1 MRKNYKS
8 SVFQNKV
15 LVFQILLDHLPNTSP
30 RRQGNSHFCDSQHII
45 LLNYCGHHLKDFQV
59 KRASGQQYIS
69 RHLSYLRLKKIA
81 FRTVRGTFGI
91 HVYLEFLQCR
101 NSNSISTLQ
110 VPKITQSVSFFLKQ
124 KKPLLKSITHL
135 AFLDKTNIEIF
146 GLRYIFPH
154 LYFRIDNIP
163 MLLSQIKLYRILFF

>member
-15 LVFQILLDHLPNTSP
+15 LVIQILLDHLPNTSP
-30 RRQGNSHFCDSQHII
+30 RRRGNSHFCDSWHII

-59 KRASGQQYIS
+59 KRASGQQYKSTFIIFKV
-69 RHLSYLRLKKIA
+69 KKYSFSNNSWYFWSI
-81 FRTVRGTFGI
+81 FKVFE
-91 HVYLEFLQCR
+91 VSEFEFYKYT
-101 NSNSISTLQ
+101 SSTKNHSKRIIFS
-110 VPKITQSVSFFLKQ
+110 KIEKTSVEKYY
-124 KKPLLKSITHL
+124 L
-135 AFLDKTNIEIF
+135 AFLDKMNIEIF

-163 MLLSQIKLYRILFF
+163 MLLSQTKLYRILFF